1 MSRYRA
7 VSKRGQ
13 ASLRALVL
21 ASFLVVAAACS
32 GGASS
37 GGGGSSGGGPMVVGI
52 LAPFTGQDA
61 ALGPAYF
68 AGCLPAVRSINA
80 AGGVM
85 GHKLSCKQFDTR
97 GEPADAVP
105 AARQMIASTPNLMM
119 VIGCTSDEA
128 ASVVPILE
136 QAHIPSFCMTGQSEF
151 NKSSFKYFHRL
162 VPPDEFDAYA
172 MVGIALYYDHFKNAA
187 LVFGNDL
194 GSQAFVE
201 PARTAL
207 TKLGGKVAVNQALA
221 LGQPSYRTEV
231 TQMLAA
237 HPDVIFTEALGST
250 DATYL
255 AEVKQ
260 LNGGKMIPVIGT
272 AATIDPTWFKAVSDA
287 IGVGDLLQY
296 FQANDIQTTFSGP
309 GYNEFK
315 TNILASASDFTD
327 APKYV
332 QHASTLHLYDGVIMT
347 ALAMTASKSTDP
359 KVYNPWIFKV
369 GNGTGGATVVN
380 TYKQGVDALNGGK
393 QVRLVGA
400 GGQTNFNKWNNS
412 QGGYI
417 IVKYTATGEEQQIS
431 QLSEATVAK
440 IIQAG
445 GG

>member
-1 MSRYRA
+1 
-7 VSKRGQ
+7 
-13 ASLRALVL
+13 
-21 ASFLVVAAACS
+21 
-32 GGASS
+32 
-37 GGGGSSGGGPMVVGI
+37 MVVGI

-61 ALGPAYF
+61 SLGPAYF
-68 AGCLPAVRSINA
+68 AGCLPAVRAINA

-136 QAHIPSFCMTGQSEF
+136 GAHIPSFCMTGQSEF
-151 NKSSFKYFHRL
+151 NKSQFKYFHRL

-187 LVFGNDL
+187 LVFGNDI
-194 GSQAFVE
+194 GSQAFVN

-207 TKLGGKVAVNQALA
+207 TKLGGQAVVNQALA

-237 HPDVIFTEALGST
+237 KPDVIFTEALGST

-287 IGVGDLLQY
+287 IGVQDLLQY

-315 TNILASASDFTD
+315 TNILASASEFAE
-327 APKYV
+327 APKYA
-332 QHASTLHLYDGVIMT
+332 QHASTLHLYDGIVMT
-347 ALAMTASKSTDP
+347 ALAMNASKSTDP
-359 KVYNPWIFKV
+359 KVYNPWIFKA
-369 GNGTGGATVVN
+369 GNGTSGATVVN
-380 TYKQGVDALNGGK
+380 TYRQGVDALNGGK

-400 GGQTNFNKWNNS
+400 GGATNFNKWNNS

-417 IVKYTATGEEQQIS
+417 IVKYTATGDEQQIS
-431 QLSEATVAK
+431 QLSEQTVAK

-445 GG
+445 GGG